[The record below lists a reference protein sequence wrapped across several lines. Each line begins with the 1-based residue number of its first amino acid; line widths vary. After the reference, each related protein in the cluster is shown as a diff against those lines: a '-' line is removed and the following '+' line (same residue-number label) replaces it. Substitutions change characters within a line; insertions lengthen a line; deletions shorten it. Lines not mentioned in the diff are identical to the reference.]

1 MSDTTRRPTDVEADG
16 PGIIAVPCGASV
28 HTRTAEAVYGL
39 QAPARS
45 ARMFVTA
52 FSTPQTKRNAAVVQM
67 LRFTAVGWVIFVDSD
82 MIPPPD
88 TLTRL
93 LATGKDVV
101 GALYAG
107 RHRGLDTNSTAT
119 PPYVPECGPD
129 PYDRDFEAREVFDKL
144 LDVGWVGAGA
154 LLVRRP
160 VLERIGYPYFPSVE
174 IAGSDNED
182 LAFCAKARAAGF
194 TVWCDGRVRVPHI
207 QSVPVTVGPTGPVT
221 GVAAPPV
228 HQKKLWWRQSKKRDA

>member
-82 MIPPPD
+82 MIPSPD

-101 GALYAG
+101 GALCAG
-107 RHRGLDTNSTAT
+107 RHRALESSPDVV
-119 PPYVPECGPD
+119 PPYIPECGTGSKD
-129 PYDRDFEAREVFDKL
+129 TTARE
-144 LDVGWVGAGA
+144 
-154 LLVRRP
+154 
-160 VLERIGYPYFPSVE
+160 
-174 IAGSDNED
+174 
-182 LAFCAKARAAGF
+182 
-194 TVWCDGRVRVPHI
+194 
-207 QSVPVTVGPTGPVT
+207 
-221 GVAAPPV
+221 
-228 HQKKLWWRQSKKRDA
+228 